1 MNIPTLKTI
10 FRFPF
15 QGKDWQTRFLIGV
28 VLVFVS
34 FIIPIIPLIFVSGYI
49 LEVMRRAAK
58 GEGLVL
64 PEWSDWGKLGL
75 NGLKSTLISLIFLLP
90 GSIILIGGWAFYM
103 AFAFSMPF
111 ITAGSTNGRNADAIF
126 VPLFLFAFSIF
137 FISLFVGPILLA
149 LGGIPLPAATAN
161 MASEG
166 KLAAGFRIR
175 QWWPA
180 LWKNKLGYFIAFTI
194 FLGLIS
200 ILYFATTM
208 IFMTLVCCW
217 LIPLLSVPA
226 GFYLAL
232 VYAALFGVTF
242 RQSIESEPASQPTEG
257 EAAPLDDAAPAEET
271 PAPAVEETPASQ
283 PVEAPETPAEE
294 APAVEDSDIPKSA
307 PSTRRKKTPPTSETP
322 A

>member
-1 MNIPTLKTI
+1 MSEPMNIPSLKTI

-15 QGKDWQTRFLIGV
+15 QGQGWQTRFLIGI
-28 VLVFVS
+28 VLVFIS
-34 FIIPIIPLIFVSGYI
+34 FIIPIIPLIFVGGYI

-75 NGLKSTLISLIFLLP
+75 DGLKSTLISLIFLLP
-90 GSIILIGGWAFYM
+90 GSIVLIGGWVFYM
-103 AFAFSMPF
+103 SFAFSVP
-111 ITAGSTNGRNADAIF
+111 IIAASSTNGRNVDAIM

-137 FISLFVGPILLA
+137 FIALFVGPILLA
-149 LGGIPLPAATAN
+149 LGAIPLPVATAN

-180 LWKNKLGYFIAFTI
+180 LWENKLGYFIAFTI
-194 FLGLIS
+194 FLGLAS
-200 ILYFATTM
+200 ILYFATTL
-208 IFMTLVCCW
+208 IYMTLVCCW
-217 LIPLLSVPA
+217 LIPFLSVFA

-242 RQSIESEPASQPTEG
+242 RQSMESEPASPPTPG
-257 EAAPLDDAAPAEET
+257 ETAPLEDAAQVAET
-271 PAPAVEETPASQ
+271 PAPAVDENTASQ
-283 PVEAPETPAEE
+283 PVDAPETP
-294 APAVEDSDIPKSA
+294 S
-307 PSTRRKKTPPTSETP
+307 TSETS